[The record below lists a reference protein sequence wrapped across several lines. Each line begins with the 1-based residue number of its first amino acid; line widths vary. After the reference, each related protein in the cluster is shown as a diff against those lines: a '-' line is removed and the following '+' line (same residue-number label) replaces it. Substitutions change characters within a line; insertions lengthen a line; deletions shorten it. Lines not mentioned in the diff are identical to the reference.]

1 MLTRKDI
8 PEGAARGPNT
18 QLATA
23 VCWAHPRKR
32 MLIARRSLKGSP
44 PAHILDINLV
54 QAKTLVA
61 APSRFLIQSEA

>member
-1 MLTRKDI
+1 
-8 PEGAARGPNT
+8 
-18 QLATA
+18 
-23 VCWAHPRKR
+23 